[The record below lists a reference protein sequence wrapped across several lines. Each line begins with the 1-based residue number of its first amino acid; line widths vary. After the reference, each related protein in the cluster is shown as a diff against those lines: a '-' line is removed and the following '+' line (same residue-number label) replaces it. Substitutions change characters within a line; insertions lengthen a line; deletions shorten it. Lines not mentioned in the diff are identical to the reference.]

1 MESTTGFAR
10 VTLLAA
16 TLLFAGCLG
25 PLTRA
30 DDAPEVGALAPVA
43 LCAAGEGTLSEL
55 WSVDNGHGALHAMAL
70 APMGSVALAG
80 DDGSIK
86 VWRVD
91 PDGAAL
97 AATAL
102 APGGLSVTYGQQ
114 FGSGA
119 VVRALAIDADGATV
133 VGGDDSGLVALLD
146 AADGTVLGSTV
157 PGFDPVTAVAQ
168 SDDGALVASADASFA
183 GNLRVWEPGGTLSD
197 PLPTALWSARAVA
210 FVPGTHAL
218 LTAGDSYGV
227 PTVELRPADALATP
241 AATWQDPAASATIRA
256 LAWRAD
262 VSGVVAVGGGFGA
275 GVLVSLTQSDLAD
288 MRPVPVVH
296 ADGHDPVGV
305 ALVAGAGLF
314 VTAGSE
320 GTLRFWD
327 LNTVAALLT
336 LDVPAP
342 VSVAVDPA
350 GVLITAAGADGVLR
364 LYGCVD

>member
-1 MESTTGFAR
+1 
-10 VTLLAA
+10 
-16 TLLFAGCLG
+16 
-25 PLTRA
+25 
-30 DDAPEVGALAPVA
+30 
-43 LCAAGEGTLSEL
+43 
-55 WSVDNGHGALHAMAL
+55 
-70 APMGSVALAG
+70 
-80 DDGSIK
+80 
-86 VWRVD
+86 
-91 PDGAAL
+91 
-97 AATAL
+97 
-102 APGGLSVTYGQQ
+102 
-114 FGSGA
+114 
-119 VVRALAIDADGATV
+119 
-133 VGGDDSGLVALLD
+133 
-146 AADGTVLGSTV
+146 
-157 PGFDPVTAVAQ
+157 
-168 SDDGALVASADASFA
+168 
-183 GNLRVWEPGGTLSD
+183 
-197 PLPTALWSARAVA
+197 VA

-262 VSGVVAVGGGFGA
+262 LSGLVAVGGGFGT
-275 GVLVSLTQSDLAD
+275 GVLVSLTQDDLAD

-342 VSVAVDPA
+342 VSVDVDPA